1 MSIMDKIELG
11 FFVVMTTLAAT
22 MAIGTIAQCNT
33 FEGWMIPM
41 ALLPIILSF
50 STYTIYK
57 SYKK

>member
-22 MAIGTIAQCNT
+22 MAIGSIAKCDT

-41 ALLPIILSF
+41 ALLPIILAF